1 MAILER
7 LHSIAKKKK
16 NRTQVVLQVTKH
28 LNAPLRK
35 EKPDTIKKSLSMC
48 GKKKL
53 LLCVNDFISDLD
65 RVAVAAPS
73 WLCFKFGFL

>member
-35 EKPDTIKKSLSMC
+35 EKPDTIKK
-48 GKKKL
+48 KL
-53 LLCVNDFISDLD
+53 KYVRKEKVAPLC
-65 RVAVAAPS
+65 
-73 WLCFKFGFL
+73 K